1 MELQAKFQLYTSEIV
16 KIEAENLKLAQKSKD
31 AWGQNAFTEF
41 IQGFGD
47 YENTRYVLDSQK
59 EENTKFL
66 RTLTAEQGKLKAQL
80 QKLMAEAGDESILD
94 GIIGEM
100 DGLGDEHKDLN
111 ENLNKTIPKTKEY
124 NYELKR
130 ENEYLSKQ
138 RDLLQE
144 INEIL
149 QDRDILQAT
158 EKLDTM
164 LEGALERV
172 KKTGETFTYV
182 IDPETNVQIDPI
194 IEQIELI
201 TQKTKEA
208 EAQRTKFA
216 IEGIELKYKA
226 DAEARRKNA
235 EDEYKET
242 LKDIDDEIKQVKEG
256 IAEGTET
263 TQSLKNLQAQRK
275 KIEDDY
281 LVYQGELKAQ
291 EVKMEED
298 KNKEIEIE
306 NLKLVDRN
314 AEIDKDELEKK
325 KEYNEA
331 QLDGYEE
338 YLTKKKEK
346 EDKDKEEKDKKDAED
361 LEKEKAKWAEIND
374 IVKASA
380 DFFIQQSERKIAQLD
395 KEIQQAQSTYD
406 MLQELAKNGNID
418 AKESLAEQ
426 QRIIEEANR
435 KKRLEE
441 RRQQIAK
448 LAETAFNTYNQK
460 IQDGKKGTQALTETI
475 RDITLLTQLV
485 GSLLPA
491 YEKGTEDTGK
501 TNGRGVD
508 GRGGF
513 NAILHPNE
521 RVLTK
526 DQNRLVGDLSN
537 EELSRLAFNYRTN
550 KLATATDSQTMSAL
564 DFSLLLNKV
573 DNLTKVIKD
582 KPETELNVGQITQT
596 TLELVEQTRRG
607 NTTTYN
613 RFKVKR

>member
-1 MELQAKFQLYTSEIV
+1 
-16 KIEAENLKLAQKSKD
+16 
-31 AWGQNAFTEF
+31 
-41 IQGFGD
+41 
-47 YENTRYVLDSQK
+47 
-59 EENTKFL
+59 
-66 RTLTAEQGKLKAQL
+66 
-80 QKLMAEAGDESILD
+80 MAETADESILD
-94 GIIGEM
+94 GLIGEM
-100 DGLGDEHKDLN
+100 DGLGESHEDLN
-111 ENLNKTIPKTKEY
+111 DGLSKTIPKTKEF

-149 QDRDILQAT
+149 QDRGILEAT
-158 EKLDTM
+158 DKLDSM
-164 LEGALERV
+164 LEGALTKV
-172 KKTGETFTYV
+172 KETGQTFTYV
-182 IDPETNVQIDPI
+182 LDPETNLPIDPI

-201 TQKTKEA
+201 TKLSKEA

-216 IEGIELKYKA
+216 IEGIEIKYKA
-226 DAEARRKNA
+226 EAEARRKNA
-235 EDEYKET
+235 EDEYKEVI
-242 LKDIDDEIKQVKEG
+242 KDINEEIKQVKEG

-263 TQSLKNLQAQRK
+263 TQSLTNLQNEKK
-275 KIEDDY
+275 KIEADY
-281 LVYQGELKAQ
+281 LVYKEELKAQ
-291 EVKMEED
+291 EVKLEED
-298 KNKEIEIE
+298 KNKEIEIA
-306 NLKLVDRN
+306 NLKLQDKN
-314 AEIDKDELEKK
+314 AEIDKDELQK
-325 KEYNEA
+325 KEDYNQA
-331 QLDGYEE
+331 QLDGLDE
-338 YLTKKKEK
+338 YNAKKKEK
-346 EDKDKEEKDKKDAED
+346 EDKATEEKDKKDAEE
-361 LEKEKAKWAEIND
+361 LEKEKAKWNEIND

-380 DFFIQQSERKIAQLD
+380 DFFIQQSERKISQLD

-435 KKRLEE
+435 KKRQEE

-475 RDITLLTQLV
+475 RDITLLTQMV
-485 GSLLPA
+485 GTLLPA
-491 YEKGTEDTGK
+491 YEKGTENTGNA
-501 TNGRGVD
+501 NGQGVD

-526 DQNRLVGDLSN
+526 DQNRLIGDLSN

-564 DFSLLLNKV
+564 DFSLLINKV

-613 RFKVKR
+613 RFKVNR